1 MSLECLAT
9 PYERLPQWT
18 QVAMAAKCLLYETPI
33 LFNNIG
39 VQLDTQLIGLDSQQV
54 QVKHRVDVGSQ
65 E

>member
-1 MSLECLAT
+1 
-9 PYERLPQWT
+9 
-18 QVAMAAKCLLYETPI
+18 MAAKCLLYETPI